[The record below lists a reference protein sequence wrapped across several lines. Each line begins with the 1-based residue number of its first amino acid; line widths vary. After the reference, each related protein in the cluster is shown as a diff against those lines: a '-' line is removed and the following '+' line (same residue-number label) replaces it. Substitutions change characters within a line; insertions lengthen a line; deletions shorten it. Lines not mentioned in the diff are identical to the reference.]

1 MAKEPIRITAPFD
14 ETVARSLKA
23 GDSVLLS
30 GTIIA
35 ARDAAHKLMVEAL
48 EKGEPLPV
56 DMTNQVVYYVG
67 PAPAKPGQ
75 PIGSAGPTT
84 SGRMDSY
91 TPRLIEEG
99 LRGMIGKGNRSQSV
113 IDSMK
118 KHGVVYFAAVGGAG
132 ALIAKRVKEYKVLAY
147 GELGPDA
154 IASMTV
160 EDFPLIVVM
169 DSDGNDFYKVGQA
182 PYVQE

>member
-14 ETVARSLKA
+14 ESVARSLKA
-23 GDSVLLS
+23 GDSVLIS

-48 EKGEPLPV
+48 EQGQPLPV
-56 DMTNQVVYYVG
+56 DLKNQTVYYVG
-67 PAPAKPGQ
+67 PSPAKPGD

-99 LRGMIGKGNRSQSV
+99 LRGMIGKGNRSPAV
-113 IDSMK
+113 VDAMK

-132 ALIAKRVKEYKVLAY
+132 ALIAKRIKEYKVLAY
-147 GELGPDA
+147 GDLGPEA
-154 IASMTV
+154 VASMVV
-160 EDFPLIVVM
+160 EDFPVIVVM
-169 DSDGNDFYKVGQA
+169 DAEGNDFYKVGQA
-182 PYVQE
+182 PYAQE

>member
-1 MAKEPIRITAPFD
+1 MTKEPIRITAPFD
-14 ETVARSLKA
+14 EKMARSLKA
-23 GDSVLLS
+23 GDSVLIS

-48 EKGEPLPV
+48 DAGKPLPV
-56 DMTNQVVYYVG
+56 DLTNQVVYYVG
-67 PAPAKPGQ
+67 PSPAKPGE

-99 LRGMIGKGNRSQSV
+99 LRGMIGKGNRSQAV
-113 IDSMK
+113 IDAMK

-132 ALIAKRVKEYKVLAY
+132 ALIAKRILEYKVLAY
-147 GELGPDA
+147 EELGPEA
-154 IASMTV
+154 VASMTV
-160 EDFPLIVVM
+160 SDFPAIVVM
-169 DSDGNDFYKVGQA
+169 DAEGNDFYQTGQA
-182 PYVQE
+182 PYIEE

>member
-1 MAKEPIRITAPFD
+1 MANEPIRITAPFD
-14 ETVARSLKA
+14 EAVARSLKA
-23 GDSVLLS
+23 GDSVLIS

-48 EKGEPLPV
+48 AAGKPLPV
-56 DMTNQVVYYVG
+56 DLKNQVVYYVG
-67 PAPAKPGQ
+67 PSPAKPGE

-99 LRGMIGKGNRSQSV
+99 LRGMIGKGNRSQAV
-113 IDSMK
+113 VDAMK

-132 ALIAKRVKEYKVLAY
+132 ALIAKKIKSYNVLAY
-147 GELGPDA
+147 GELGPEA
-154 IASMTV
+154 IASMEV
-160 EDFPLIVVM
+160 VDFPVIVVM
-169 DSDGNDFYKVGQA
+169 DAEGKDFYQVGQA
-182 PYVQE
+182 PYVQA

>member
-1 MAKEPIRITAPFD
+1 MAKQPIRITAPFD
-14 ETVARSLKA
+14 ESVARSLKA
-23 GDSVLLS
+23 GDSVLIS

-48 EKGEPLPV
+48 DAGQPLPV
-56 DMTNQVVYYVG
+56 DLKNQVVYYVG
-67 PAPAKPGQ
+67 PSPAKPGE

-91 TPRLIEEG
+91 TPRLIEQG
-99 LRGMIGKGNRSQSV
+99 LRGMIGKGNRSQAV
-113 IDSMK
+113 IDAMK

-132 ALIAKRVKEYKVLAY
+132 ALIAKRIKQYTVLAY
-147 GELGPDA
+147 GELGPEA
-154 IASMTV
+154 VASMTV